1 VTAPPTFRL
10 SGRQELCEF
19 EETDAPE
26 LHALIDQN
34 RTELAKWIQWA
45 PAQTAEQTLAFIRR
59 ARARADDNTGH
70 EYAIVNDGRIVGVV
84 GFPVIDR
91 ANRSAA
97 IGYWLDE
104 GHQRRGTMTTAVA
117 ALAAHAFDAWQLNR
131 LEIRI
136 DVDNVR
142 SRSLAE
148 RLGFQLEGIARQ
160 AYRVGDRL
168 NDDAVYS
175 MLASDPAR
183 RLLASAVQ
191 RGDEDLE
198 PAPGR

>member
-1 VTAPPTFRL
+1 MTAPPTL
-10 SGRQELCEF
+10 LLPGGQELCEL
-19 EETDAPE
+19 EDSDAPE
-26 LHALIDQN
+26 LHRLIEHN
-34 RTELAKWIQWA
+34 RGELAKWIQWA
-45 PAQTAEQTLAFIRR
+45 AEQTPEQTLAFIRR
-59 ARARADDNTGH
+59 ARAKADDNTGH
-70 EYAIVNDGRIVGVV
+70 EYAIVSDGRIVGIV
-84 GFPVIDR
+84 GFPVIDC
-91 ANRSAA
+91 ANRTAA

-104 GHQRRGTMTTAVA
+104 EHQRRGMMTTAVA

-148 RLGFQLEGIARQ
+148 RLGFQLEGIARE

-183 RLLASAVQ
+183 RQLASQ
-191 RGDEDLE
+191 RASR
-198 PAPGR
+198 PALG

>member
-1 VTAPPTFRL
+1 MTAPPAFLL
-10 SGRQELCEF
+10 SGGQQLCEL
-19 EETDAPE
+19 EEADAPE
-26 LHALIDQN
+26 LHALIEDN
-34 RTELAKWIQWA
+34 RAGLARWIQWA
-45 PAQTAEQTLAFIRR
+45 PDQTSEQTLAFIRR
-59 ARARADDNTGH
+59 ARAKAGEKTGH
-70 EYAIVNDGRIVGVV
+70 EYAIVSDGRIVGVV
-84 GFPVIDR
+84 GFPVIDS

-104 GHQRRGTMTTAVA
+104 EHQRRGMMTTAVA

-131 LEIRI
+131 LEIRM

-183 RLLASAVQ
+183 RRLAAQMGS
-191 RGDEDLE
+191 R
-198 PAPGR
+198 PALG

>member
-1 VTAPPTFRL
+1 VSAPPTFLLPGGHQL
-10 SGRQELCEF
+10 SEL

-26 LHALIDQN
+26 LHALIERN
-34 RTELAKWIQWA
+34 RAELAKWIQWA
-45 PAQTAEQTLAFIRR
+45 PEQTFEQTLAFIRR
-59 ARARADDNTGH
+59 ARAKADSNTGH
-70 EYAIVNDGRIVGVV
+70 EYAIVTDGRIVGIV

-91 ANRSAA
+91 ANRSAT

-104 GHQRRGTMTTAVA
+104 GHQRRGMMTTAVA
-117 ALAAHAFDAWQLNR
+117 ALVAHAFDAWQLNR

-136 DVDNVR
+136 DVDNLR

-160 AYRVGDRL
+160 AYRVGDRA

-183 RLLASAVQ
+183 SQLASAVQ
-191 RGDEDLE
+191 RRDAAGE
-198 PAPGR
+198 PAPRR